1 MDKINLEEGK
11 IFHEGKWHSVEDLSH
26 LIQEKMR
33 SGNMKISGL
42 ADALEEL
49 NTALENSH
57 TISVK
62 MMITHDD
69 YNRLKALGKADDREC
84 IRKAIREF
92 TREGMLKKIMKK
104 RAGVRCA
111 NCNFLINLDRDRE
124 KNEIECP
131 ECGARGVLKSAVRN
145 K

>member
-1 MDKINLEEGK
+1 MNKINLDEGK
-11 IFHEGKWHSVEDLSH
+11 IFHEGKWRSVEDLSRM
-26 LIQEKMR
+26 IQEKMR
-33 SGNMKISGL
+33 SGDMKISGL

-57 TISVK
+57 TISVS
-62 MMITHDD
+62 MMLTKDD
-69 YNRLKALGKADDREC
+69 YDRLKASGKVDDREC
-84 IRKAIREF
+84 IRKAIQEF
-92 TREGMLKKIMKK
+92 IKEGVLKKPVKK

-111 NCNFLINLDRDRE
+111 SCNFLINLDMGRG

-131 ECGARGVLKSAVRN
+131 ECGARGVLKPAARN